1 MNANLQS
8 TVNIDLTKMSWR
20 LLSWLLA
27 TPLSLILLLHPA
39 AILDTNG
46 NYNHSLVMLVM
57 WGISIGFT
65 HAVGYHPEIPLFK
78 YLMFPVTGWL
88 LMIFGYFEWFQ

>member
-8 TVNIDLTKMSWR
+8 TMNIGLTKMPWR

-27 TPLSLILLLHPA
+27 TPLSLILLWHPA

-65 HAVGYHPEIPLFK
+65 HAVGYRPAKPLFK
-78 YLMFPVTGWL
+78 YLMFPVIGWL
-88 LMIFGYFEWFQ
+88 LMICGYLEWFQ

>member
-8 TVNIDLTKMSWR
+8 KVNIDLTKMPWR

-27 TPLSLILLLHPA
+27 TPLALILLLHPA
-39 AILDTNG
+39 VILDSNG

-57 WGISIGFT
+57 CGISIGFT
-65 HAVGYHPEIPLFK
+65 HAVGYQPVKSIFK

-88 LMIFGYFEWFQ
+88 LMFLGYWEWSQ